1 MNFCVWTEYLEED
14 LEEQAIEYLSK
25 KDIFN
30 DGSKKD
36 YDMREMTIIEA
47 ILKYFNEIDNIVLK
61 LFIYDLVSEKQKGI
75 KGNSRFIIEERD

>member
-1 MNFCVWTEYLEED
+1 M
-14 LEEQAIEYLSK
+14 SK

-61 LFIYDLVSEKQKGI
+61 LFIYDLVSEKQK
-75 KGNSRFIIEERD
+75 RY

>member
-1 MNFCVWTEYLEED
+1 MWTEYLEDD

-61 LFIYDLVSEKQKGI
+61 LFIYDLVSEKQK
-75 KGNSRFIIEERD
+75 RY